1 VTNSR
6 SVWGLSVPDAT
17 PKIPGVLRLDTAMSS
32 LRDRS
37 WRFRVL
43 GGVPSVAAAVLIF
56 LLPIPDARGA
66 QCVGEQTVTLAKS
79 PSLSGQ
85 PAVGSTLRTSDG
97 QWRTC
102 RSSGITSIRYQWVAD
117 GRAIFG
123 ATASSYVVTQDDAGA
138 TIHAIVTASDDSSSL
153 SADSDSVTV
162 PGVTAPVGP
171 TGDPT
176 ADETTPDQPAS
187 ATPVDGSGGTGLA
200 AAATTYTT
208 DVWSADDV
216 DNASGLHVIS
226 STATGTFALTGVVLD
241 QAGGTPVSGATVT
254 LSNVCSG
261 CSDLSATTNATGAF
275 AFINVPASTPPTL
288 AVAAGGFGSY
298 TVSNFGA
305 SPDEQYATTVGLTT
319 AAQSYDD
326 STQPA
331 DGTATA
337 ASASSGYASDGRVPP
352 FITVAE
358 FPQAIDCSAQSSSY
372 VTRRY
377 SWRFYV
383 LHTMQGEIGADFGPA
398 NGGFFHQQASKA
410 VAAAIQNYAWYA
422 RQHSNAA
429 GGADIDNTTRYQ
441 CFMPHKI
448 VRQAFHTWLE
458 DVLDERI
465 ATSSNTIQQTF
476 YKAGGYSC
484 AESAYPANG
493 NDLSQFGAKARDETC
508 GVTDWRTL
516 DNYYYTGS
524 VT

>member
-1 VTNSR
+1 
-6 SVWGLSVPDAT
+6 
-17 PKIPGVLRLDTAMSS
+17 
-32 LRDRS
+32 
-37 WRFRVL
+37 
-43 GGVPSVAAAVLIF
+43 
-56 LLPIPDARGA
+56 
-66 QCVGEQTVTLAKS
+66 
-79 PSLSGQ
+79 
-85 PAVGSTLRTSDG
+85 
-97 QWRTC
+97 
-102 RSSGITSIRYQWVAD
+102 
-117 GRAIFG
+117 
-123 ATASSYVVTQDDAGA
+123 
-138 TIHAIVTASDDSSSL
+138 
-153 SADSDSVTV
+153 
-162 PGVTAPVGP
+162 
-171 TGDPT
+171 
-176 ADETTPDQPAS
+176 
-187 ATPVDGSGGTGLA
+187 
-200 AAATTYTT
+200 
-208 DVWSADDV
+208 VWSADDV
-216 DNASGLHVIS
+216 DNPTGLHVIS

-254 LSNVCSG
+254 LSSVCAG
-261 CSDLSATTNATGAF
+261 CSDLSATTNTTGAF
-275 AFINVPASTPPTL
+275 AFIDVPASTPPTL
-288 AVAAGGFGSY
+288 AVAAAGFGSY

-305 SPDEQYATTVGLTT
+305 SPDEEYATTVALTT
-319 AAQSYDD
+319 AAQSYDE

-358 FPQAIDCSAQSSSY
+358 FPQAADCSAQSSSY

-383 LHTMQGEIGADFGPA
+383 LHTMQGEIGGDFGSA

-484 AESAYPANG
+484 ADSAHPANG
-493 NDLSQFGAKARDETC
+493 DDLSQLGAKAREETC

-524 VT
+524 VTGGLVPPHPDMSHSWPASGGLRLDFPATVGTSHVGWTYSGARWDTANSRWVTIARTRWSNNTRTVPTSIVYHPPNNGSYYYEARACNPVGCSTWNRFSDLTIPATQP